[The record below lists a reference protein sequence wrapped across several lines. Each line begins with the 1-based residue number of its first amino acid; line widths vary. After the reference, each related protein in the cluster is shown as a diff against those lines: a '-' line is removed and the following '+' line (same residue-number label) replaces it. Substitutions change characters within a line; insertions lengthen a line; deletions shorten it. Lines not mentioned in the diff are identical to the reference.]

1 MEATRF
7 ERDLHIARQI
17 QASFLPDEL
26 LQPPGWEI
34 AARFQ
39 PAREVAGDFYDVF
52 PLIQNRRVGLV
63 IADVCDKGV
72 GAALYMALFRTL
84 IRAFAQQHYS
94 LRWMDAL
101 ASDPLAASS
110 GERRRALPSTGTAA
124 LINAVELTNSYIAGT
139 HSRAHMFASL
149 FFAVLD
155 PANGSLVC
163 VNGGHEPPVIV
174 GPAGVKTYLEPTGPV
189 VGIFP
194 DAHFDVQEAH
204 VEPGDIL
211 VAVTDGVTEA
221 QDPGC
226 ALFTTE
232 RLYSLLA
239 QPSPS
244 ASTLLDRIEA
254 AVRDH
259 TAGADQSDDITML
272 AVRRAPIAG
281 PANV

>member
-7 ERDLHIARQI
+7 ERDLQIARQI
-17 QASFLPDEL
+17 QDSFLPGEL

-63 IADVCDKGV
+63 IADVCGKGV

-101 ASDPLAASS
+101 ATAP

-124 LINAVELTNSYIAGT
+124 LKNAIELTNSYIAGT

-149 FFAVLD
+149 FFGVLD
-155 PANGSLVC
+155 PANGSLVY
-163 VNGGHEPPVIV
+163 VNGGHEPPLIV
-174 GPAGVKTYLEPTGPV
+174 GPAGVKTPLEPTGPV

-194 DAHFDVQEAH
+194 DANFDVQEAH

-221 QDPGC
+221 QDPGR

-244 ASTLLDRIEA
+244 ASALLDRIEA
-254 AVRDH
+254 SVRDH

-281 PANV
+281 SANV